1 VLIFRGLGNVYTFQR
16 RRFEAGGSERNVKH
30 LAIMEGI
37 IANFMTDQITTL
49 ASGLELE
56 QFTG

>member
-1 VLIFRGLGNVYTFQR
+1 VLIFRGLGSVYTFQR

-30 LAIMEGI
+30 LAIFDGL
-37 IANFMTDQITTL
+37 IANFMTDQITSL

-56 QFTG
+56 QFND